1 MEQLGV
7 SLHLRLDKSW
17 CGTHAWLRA
26 CTDRG
31 ERVNRTADTFMPT
44 IITAARLVTPVEWIE
59 APVVVVDDGSITALR
74 SRSEGEI
81 PAGPVLNFPD
91 LILAPGFIDI
101 HIHGGAGRDAM
112 EADESAL
119 EQIERQL
126 VKHGVTAYL
135 PTTVT
140 APQEKILKALE
151 GLGRSITT
159 ANKNDRRAAPLG
171 IHLEGPFISHEKR
184 GVHPPENLLPS
195 SPQALDRFWQA
206 SAGSI
211 RMMTIAPELPGAA
224 ETIRYARSLGVRSS
238 LGHSNATYQEAQSGI
253 SAGADHATHTFNAM
267 RALDHREP
275 GILGAVL
282 ENDDLTA
289 DIIADGI
296 HVHPSI
302 LKLFLRA
309 KGADRAILI
318 TDAISA
324 TGMPDGIYNLGGLE
338 VQVSNGRCEYQG
350 KLAGSVLTL
359 DRAIRNVMSFAGWQL
374 QQAIKLATYN
384 PAERLGVSN
393 QRGLLAPGRRADLVV
408 LTPEGNVVHT
418 IIGGEIAN

>member
-1 MEQLGV
+1 MGHIT
-7 SLHLRLDKSW
+7 SLESQASTEIPTGRRLD
-17 CGTHAWLRA
+17 
-26 CTDRG
+26 
-31 ERVNRTADTFMPT
+31 FQ
-44 IITAARLVTPVEWIE
+44 
-59 APVVVVDDGSITALR
+59 
-74 SRSEGEI
+74 
-81 PAGPVLNFPD
+81 D

-119 EQIERQL
+119 SQIERQL

-140 APQEKILKALE
+140 APHEKILGALD
-151 GLGRSITT
+151 GLGKSIVKPNRSQG
-159 ANKNDRRAAPLG
+159 RAAPLG

-184 GVHPPENLLPS
+184 GVHPSQDLLTP
-195 SPQALDRFWQA
+195 SPQALNDFWQA
-206 SAGSI
+206 SAGTI

-224 ETIRYARSLGVRSS
+224 ETIRYARKLGVHSS
-238 LGHSNATYQEAQSGI
+238 LGHSNATYQQAQSGI

-267 RALDHREP
+267 RALDHRDP

-282 ENDDLTA
+282 ESNEVTA

-296 HVHPSI
+296 HVHPSV
-302 LKLFLRA
+302 LNLFLRA

-324 TGMPDGIYNLGGLE
+324 TGMPDGVYSLGGLQ

-359 DRAIRNVMSFAGWQL
+359 DRAIRNIMTFAGWQI
-374 QQAIKLATYN
+374 QQAIKLATLN
-384 PAERLGVSN
+384 PAQRLGISEE
-393 QRGLLAPGRRADLVV
+393 RGLLATGRRADLVV
-408 LTPEGNVVHT
+408 LTPEGQVTHT
-418 IIGGEIAN
+418 IIGGEMAIDEFRAE

>member
-1 MEQLGV
+1 ME
-7 SLHLRLDKSW
+7 
-17 CGTHAWLRA
+17 
-26 CTDRG
+26 
-31 ERVNRTADTFMPT
+31 
-44 IITAARLVTPVEWIE
+44 
-59 APVVVVDDGSITALR
+59 DGHITALR
-74 SRSEGEI
+74 SRNDAEI
-81 PAGPVLNFPD
+81 PAGRLLNFPD

-119 EQIERQL
+119 AQIERQL

-140 APQEKILKALE
+140 ASQEKILKALG
-151 GLGRSITT
+151 GLGKLIAT
-159 ANKNDRRAAPLG
+159 ANKNHGRAVPLG

-184 GVHPPENLLPS
+184 GVHPPQDLLPP

-206 SAGSI
+206 SAGNI
-211 RMMTIAPELPGAA
+211 RMMTIAPELPGAV
-224 ETIRYARSLGVRSS
+224 ETIRYARSLGVHSS

-267 RALDHREP
+267 RALDHRDP

-282 ENDDLTA
+282 ENDELTA

-296 HVHPSI
+296 HVHPSV
-302 LKLFLRA
+302 LELFLRA

-324 TGMPDGIYNLGGLE
+324 TDMPDGVYSLGGLE
-338 VQVSNGRCEYQG
+338 VRVSNGRCEYQG

-374 QQAIKLATYN
+374 QQAVKLATLN
-384 PAERLGVSN
+384 PAQRLGISD

-408 LTPEGNVVHT
+408 LTPEGQVAHT

>member
-1 MEQLGV
+1 
-7 SLHLRLDKSW
+7 
-17 CGTHAWLRA
+17 
-26 CTDRG
+26 
-31 ERVNRTADTFMPT
+31 MPT
-44 IITAARLVTPVEWIE
+44 VITAALLVTPVEWIE
-59 APVVVVDDGSITALR
+59 SPLVTVEDGHIAALR
-74 SRSEGEI
+74 SRSDAEI
-81 PAGPVLNFPD
+81 PAGQLLNFPG

-112 EADESAL
+112 EASESAL
-119 EQIERQL
+119 EQIELQL

-140 APQEKILKALE
+140 APQERILKALG
-151 GLGRSITT
+151 GLGKLIAT
-159 ANKNDRRAAPLG
+159 ANKNQGRAAPLG

-184 GVHPPENLLPS
+184 GVHPPENLVSPS
-195 SPQALDRFWQA
+195 PRAFDRFWQA
-206 SAGSI
+206 SAGNI

-224 ETIRYARSLGVRSS
+224 ETIQHGRTLGVHSS
-238 LGHSNATYQEAQSGI
+238 LGHSNATYQQAQLGI

-267 RALDHREP
+267 RTLDHRDP

-282 ENDDLTA
+282 ENDELTA

-296 HVHPSI
+296 HVHPSV
-302 LKLFLRA
+302 LALFLRA
-309 KGADRAILI
+309 KGTDRAILI

-324 TGMPDGIYNLGGLE
+324 TGMPDGIYSLGGLE

-374 QQAIKLATYN
+374 QQAVRLATLN
-384 PAERLGVSN
+384 PAQRLGITDK
-393 QRGLLAPGRRADLVV
+393 RGLLAPGRRADLTV
-408 LTPEGNVVHT
+408 LTAEGHVAHT

>member
-1 MEQLGV
+1 MTTV
-7 SLHLRLDKSW
+7 
-17 CGTHAWLRA
+17 
-26 CTDRG
+26 
-31 ERVNRTADTFMPT
+31 
-44 IITAARLVTPVEWIE
+44 ITASRLVTPLEWIE
-59 APVVVVDDGSITALR
+59 SPVVTVEDGHITALR
-74 SRSEGEI
+74 SRSDAEV
-81 PAGPVLNFPD
+81 PAGQPLNFPD

-112 EADESAL
+112 EADDSAL
-119 EQIERQL
+119 TQIERQL
-126 VKHGVTAYL
+126 VQHGVTAYL

-140 APQEKILKALE
+140 ASEKKILKALG
-151 GLGRSITT
+151 GLGKLI
-159 ANKNDRRAAPLG
+159 AMVNKNQGRAVPLG

-184 GVHPPENLLPS
+184 GVHPPQDLLPP
-195 SPQALDRFWQA
+195 SPQALERFWQA
-206 SAGSI
+206 AAGNI
-211 RMMTIAPELPGAA
+211 RMMTIAPELPGAV
-224 ETIRYARSLGVRSS
+224 ETIQYARTLGVHSS

-253 SAGADHATHTFNAM
+253 AAGADHATHTFNAM
-267 RALDHREP
+267 RALDHRDP

-282 ENDDLTA
+282 ENDELTA

-296 HVHPSI
+296 HVHPSV
-302 LKLFLRA
+302 LSLFLRA

-324 TGMPDGIYNLGGLE
+324 TDMPDGIYSLGGLE

-359 DRAIRNVMSFAGWQL
+359 DRAIRNVMNFAGWKL
-374 QQAIKLATYN
+374 QQAIRLATLN
-384 PAERLGVSN
+384 PAQRLGISD

-418 IIGGEIAN
+418 IIGGEMAN

>member
-1 MEQLGV
+1 
-7 SLHLRLDKSW
+7 
-17 CGTHAWLRA
+17 
-26 CTDRG
+26 
-31 ERVNRTADTFMPT
+31 MPT
-44 IITAARLVTPVEWIE
+44 IITAACLVTPVERIE
-59 APVVVVDDGSITALR
+59 APVMVIEDGHIISLA
-74 SRSEGEI
+74 SRNATEISEGRR
-81 PAGPVLNFPD
+81 LDFQN

-112 EADESAL
+112 EASESAL

-140 APQEKILKALE
+140 APQEKILKALD
-151 GLGRSITT
+151 GLGKSIAG
-159 ANKNDRRAAPLG
+159 ANRNQGRAAPLG

-184 GVHPPENLLPS
+184 GVHPPQDLLPP
-195 SPQALDRFWQA
+195 SPQALERFWQA
-206 SAGSI
+206 SAGNI
-211 RMMTIAPELPGAA
+211 RMMTIAPELPGAL
-224 ETIRYARSLGVRSS
+224 ETIRYARALGVHSS
-238 LGHSNATYQEAQSGI
+238 LGHSNATYKEAQSGI

-267 RALDHREP
+267 RALDHRDP

-282 ENDDLTA
+282 ENDELTA

-296 HVHPSI
+296 HVHPSV

-324 TGMPDGIYNLGGLE
+324 TDMPDGVYSLGGLE
-338 VQVSNGRCEYQG
+338 VQVSNGRCEFQG

-374 QQAIKLATYN
+374 QQAIKLATLN
-384 PAERLGVSN
+384 PAQRLGVSD
-393 QRGLLAPGRRADLVV
+393 QRGLLAAGRRADLVV
-408 LTPEGNVVHT
+408 LTPEGEVAHT
-418 IIGGEIAN
+418 IIGGEIVN

>member
-1 MEQLGV
+1 
-7 SLHLRLDKSW
+7 
-17 CGTHAWLRA
+17 
-26 CTDRG
+26 
-31 ERVNRTADTFMPT
+31 MPT

-59 APVVVVDDGSITALR
+59 APVVVVEDGHIAALR
-74 SRSEGEI
+74 SRNDAEI
-81 PAGPVLNFPD
+81 PAGQFLNFPD

-112 EADESAL
+112 EASESAL
-119 EQIERQL
+119 AQIERQL
-126 VKHGVTAYL
+126 VNHGVTAYL

-140 APQEKILKALE
+140 APEERILKALD
-151 GLGRSITT
+151 GLGNCIAT
-159 ANKNDRRAAPLG
+159 ANKNPGRAVPLG

-184 GVHPPENLLPS
+184 GVHPPQNLVP
-195 SPQALDRFWQA
+195 PTQQAFGRFWQA
-206 SAGSI
+206 SAETI

-224 ETIRYARSLGVRSS
+224 ETIRYARSLGVHSS
-238 LGHSNATYQEAQSGI
+238 LGHSNATYKEAQSGI

-267 RALDHREP
+267 RALDHRDP

-282 ENDDLTA
+282 ENDELTA

-296 HVHPSI
+296 HVHPSV

-324 TGMPDGIYNLGGLE
+324 TGMPDGIYSLGGLE

-359 DRAIRNVMSFAGWQL
+359 DRAIRNVVAFAGWQL
-374 QQAIKLATYN
+374 QQAVRLATLN
-384 PAERLGVSN
+384 PAQRLGVSD

-408 LTPEGNVVHT
+408 LTPEGQVVQT
-418 IIGGEIAN
+418 IIGGEITN

>member
-1 MEQLGV
+1 MSTV
-7 SLHLRLDKSW
+7 
-17 CGTHAWLRA
+17 
-26 CTDRG
+26 
-31 ERVNRTADTFMPT
+31 
-44 IITAARLVTPVEWIE
+44 ITAARLVTPVEWIE
-59 APVVVVDDGSITALR
+59 SPVVVVEDGHIVVLQ
-74 SRSEGEI
+74 SRAAAEI
-81 PAGPVLNFPD
+81 PAGRRLDFPD

-112 EADESAL
+112 EASESAL
-119 EQIERQL
+119 AQIEFQL
-126 VKHGVTAYL
+126 IKHGVTAYL

-140 APQEKILKALE
+140 APNEKILGALD
-151 GLGRSITT
+151 GLGKSIAT
-159 ANKNDRRAAPLG
+159 ANKNPGRATPLG

-184 GVHPPENLLPS
+184 GVHPPENLLSP
-195 SPQALDRFWQA
+195 SPQAFDRFWQA
-206 SAGSI
+206 SAGNIS
-211 RMMTIAPELPGAA
+211 MMTIAPELPGAV
-224 ETIRYARSLGVRSS
+224 ETIRYARKLGVHSS

-267 RALDHREP
+267 RPLDHREP

-282 ENDDLTA
+282 ENDELTA

-296 HVHPSI
+296 HVHPSV
-302 LKLFLRA
+302 LGLFLRA

-359 DRAIRNVMSFAGWQL
+359 DRAIRNVMALSGWPL
-374 QQAIKLATYN
+374 QQAVKLATLN
-384 PAERLGVSN
+384 PAQRLGISD
-393 QRGLLAPGRRADLVV
+393 QRGLLATGRRADLVA
-408 LTPEGNVVHT
+408 LTPQGQVAHT

>member
-1 MEQLGV
+1 MTTV
-7 SLHLRLDKSW
+7 
-17 CGTHAWLRA
+17 
-26 CTDRG
+26 
-31 ERVNRTADTFMPT
+31 
-44 IITAARLVTPVEWIE
+44 ITASRLITPIEWIE
-59 APVVVVDDGSITALR
+59 SPIVVVEDGHITALR
-74 SRSEGEI
+74 PRSDAEA
-81 PAGPVLNFPD
+81 PAGRVLDFPD

-112 EADESAL
+112 EAGESAL
-119 EQIERQL
+119 AQIERQL

-140 APQEKILKALE
+140 ASQEKILKALD
-151 GLGRSITT
+151 GLGKLIGPAKKSQG
-159 ANKNDRRAAPLG
+159 RAAPLG

-184 GVHPPENLLPS
+184 GVHPPQDLLPP
-195 SPQALDRFWQA
+195 SPQALERFWQA
-206 SAGSI
+206 SARTI
-211 RMMTIAPELPGAA
+211 RMMTIAPELPGAV
-224 ETIRYARSLGVRSS
+224 ETIQYALTLGVHSS

-253 SAGADHATHTFNAM
+253 AAGADHATHTFNAM
-267 RALDHREP
+267 RPLDHRDP

-282 ENDDLTA
+282 ENDELTA

-296 HVHPSI
+296 HVHPST
-302 LKLFLRA
+302 LNLFLRA

-324 TGMPDGIYNLGGLE
+324 TDMPDGVYSLGGLE

-359 DRAIRNVMSFAGWQL
+359 DRAIRNVMTFARWKL
-374 QQAIKLATYN
+374 QQAVRLATLN
-384 PAERLGVSN
+384 PAQRLGITD

-408 LTPEGNVVHT
+408 LTPEGQVAHT